1 MTMLT
6 RRAALRATL
15 AGSAALVWAAP
26 LLARA
31 ATLADRR
38 FVFVILRGGMDG
50 LAAVPP
56 YADPD
61 YATLRG
67 ELAGGT
73 PGTEKGPFDLDGRFG
88 LHPQLKALHGFYAKG
103 EALIV
108 HAAAA
113 PYRERSHF
121 DAQDL
126 LENGTERPHGADSGW
141 INRALALLGGNR
153 RLGLAIGQSIP
164 LAMRGKVPVAS
175 WAPSHLDGAD
185 SDFVQRVAALYGA
198 DPALGPAIREGLAA
212 QGMSAAVLGGE
223 GGMAGKRGAQSVRA
237 LAEAAGKLLA
247 APDGARVAML
257 ELGGWDTHAG
267 QQGRL
272 ALALGMLDDGLAAL
286 AQALGP
292 AWRGTAVV
300 VATEFGRTAAINGT
314 GGTDHGTAGAA
325 FLVGGAVRG
334 GRVVANWPGLAKSKL
349 HQGRDLA
356 PTTDVRA
363 LFKGV
368 LRDHLGLPAADL
380 ARAVFPG
387 SEKVGPLEDL
397 IRT

>member
-1 MTMLT
+1 MLS

-15 AGSAALVWAAP
+15 AGSALAFCGMP
-26 LLARA
+26 LIARA
-31 ATLADRR
+31 ATPGEAR

-61 YATLRG
+61 FAALRG
-67 ELAGGT
+67 ELAGAA
-73 PGTEKGPFDLDGRFG
+73 PGAEKGPLDLDGRFA
-88 LHPQLKALHGFYAKG
+88 LHPQLKSFHALYAKG
-103 EALIV
+103 EALV
-108 HAAAA
+108 AHAVAA

-126 LENGTERPHGADSGW
+126 LENGTDRPHGADTGW
-141 INRALALLGGNR
+141 INRALALLGGER
-153 RLGLAIGQSIP
+153 RLGLAIGQSVP
-164 LAMRGKVPVAS
+164 LAMRGTVPVAS
-175 WAPSHLDGAD
+175 WAPSHLGGAD
-185 SDFVQRVAALYGA
+185 ADFVQRVAALYRA
-198 DPALGPAIREGLAA
+198 DPVLGPAIAQGLDA
-212 QGMSAAVLGGE
+212 QGMSMAALGGE
-223 GGMAGKRGAQSVRA
+223 ASMAGKRGGASVRA

-247 APDGARVAML
+247 APNGARVAML
-257 ELGGWDTHAG
+257 EIGGWDTHAG

-272 ALALGMLDDGLAAL
+272 GQALAMLDDGLAAV

-292 AWRGTAVV
+292 AWRQTAVA
-300 VATEFGRTAAINGT
+300 VATEFGRTAVPNGT

-349 HQGRDLA
+349 LQGRDLA

-363 LFKGV
+363 VFKGV
-368 LRDHLGLPAADL
+368 LRDHLGLPEAEL
-380 ARAVFPG
+380 ARVVFPG
-387 SEKVGPLEDL
+387 SEAVRPLDGL
-397 IRT
+397 IRA

>member
-1 MTMLT
+1 MLT
-6 RRAALRATL
+6 RRIALRATL
-15 AGSAALVWAAP
+15 AGSALALCGAP

-31 ATLADRR
+31 ATPDEAR

-61 YATLRG
+61 YAALRG
-67 ELAGGT
+67 ELAGAASGA
-73 PGTEKGPFDLDGRFG
+73 EKGILDLDGRFG
-88 LHPQLKALHGFYAKG
+88 LHPRLKALHAMYAKG
-103 EALIV
+103 EALVV

-126 LENGTERPHGADSGW
+126 LENGTDRPHGADTGW
-141 INRALALLGGNR
+141 INRALALMGGDR

-175 WAPSHLDGAD
+175 WAPSQLGGAD
-185 SDFVQRVAALYGA
+185 ADFIQRVASLYRA
-198 DPALGPAIREGLAA
+198 DPVLGPAIAQGLDA
-212 QGMSAAVLGGE
+212 QGMSMVALGAE
-223 GGMAGKRGAQSVRA
+223 APMAGKRGGASVRA

-247 APDGARVAML
+247 TPNGARVAML
-257 ELGGWDTHAG
+257 EIGGWDTHAG

-272 ALALGMLDDGLAAL
+272 GQALAMLDDGIAAL

-292 AWRGTAVV
+292 AWRQTAVA
-300 VATEFGRTAAINGT
+300 VATEFGRTAVPNGT

-334 GRVVANWPGLAKSKL
+334 GRVVADWPGLAKSKL
-349 HQGRDLA
+349 LQGRDLA
-356 PTTDVRA
+356 PTTDLRA
-363 LFKGV
+363 VFKGA
-368 LRDHLGLPAADL
+368 LRDHLGLPEAEL
-380 ARAVFPG
+380 ARLVFPG
-387 SEKVGPLEDL
+387 SEKVGPLEGL
-397 IRT
+397 IRA